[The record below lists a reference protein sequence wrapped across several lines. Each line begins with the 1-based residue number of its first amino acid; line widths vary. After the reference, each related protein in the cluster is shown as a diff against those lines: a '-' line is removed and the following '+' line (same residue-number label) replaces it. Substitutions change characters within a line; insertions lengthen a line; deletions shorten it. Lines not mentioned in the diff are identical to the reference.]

1 MEQKKVKWQLVEME
15 RYDQTLYM
23 LKQDGLSIKAFT
35 NYEEACREFN
45 IAVNFVEKDTI
56 LMEVEI

>member
-1 MEQKKVKWQLVEME
+1 MEKKVKWQLVEME

-35 NYEEACREFN
+35 NYQEAVFEFN
-45 IAVNFVEKDTI
+45 LAVNFIEKDTV